1 MKHKHTADESDFNYK
16 RQVAVWDLP
25 TRLFHWM
32 LAVLVINCIVTA
44 KIGGNYMTYH
54 MYSGYLVLTFLFFR
68 LLWGVLGGYHSKFV
82 NFLRGPSIVL
92 QYAIG
97 LTKKDTPHYLGHNPL
112 GGWSVVAMLLTL
124 LLQAMTGL
132 FASDDIV
139 TEGPLFPLVRNSI
152 SSALTR
158 IHNINAIVIACLIAV
173 HLTAII
179 FYLVAKHENLIKPMF
194 TGIKM
199 WPGDAPPPGGNL
211 WAATIIFGISLAVVY
226 LIVN

>member
-82 NFLRGPSIVL
+82 NFVRGPSIVL

-97 LTKKDTPHYLGHNPL
+97 LTKKVTIHYLGHNPL

-158 IHNINAIVIACLIAV
+158 IHNINAML
-173 HLTAII
+173 
-179 FYLVAKHENLIKPMF
+179 F
-194 TGIKM
+194 
-199 WPGDAPPPGGNL
+199 
-211 WAATIIFGISLAVVY
+211 
-226 LIVN
+226 